1 MDKVKFLSEEAEKNF
16 EEVCKNKYRLKFHL
30 MPLVGG
36 LCDPNAMLY
45 HKGEYHFHYIYSPS
59 DFYKKKVANVWGH
72 YKTKDFINYEI
83 LPISIYPSI
92 EKDRDGIYSGSAII
106 EDNKNIIFYTGNVKQ
121 KGNFDY
127 IYEGREQNIIKIES
141 LDGIKFDVQTKKVLL
156 TNEDFPKNLT
166 KHVRDPKVFK
176 IDKEFFMLL
185 GARDNKNKG
194 LILLYKSKN
203 LENWELVNQIY
214 DNIMGSYMLEC
225 PDIQFYE
232 STYLIFCPQR
242 FENDDF
248 LNRHLCGYSKIS
260 DLKNTKEIKEFIPFD
275 YGFDFYAARTLK
287 DEKNRTILIGWMG
300 VSEAPHTEIDETVG
314 WHHAMTLPRELIE
327 KEGKLLQKPLEEYK
341 KLRLNKKEYFIENIL
356 ELDILTY
363 EMIMRNRNQSFEIFF
378 KESAILKYFNG
389 ELSLRF
395 LEGKRDIRKVCLNKL
410 EKLQI
415 FVDKCSIEI
424 FINDGIMTMTTYIF
438 SDIDKLRIKGKNLEV
453 EFYEM
458 GEFKYLDR
466 RY

>member
-1 MDKVKFLSEEAEKNF
+1 MERIKFLSEKAEKNF
-16 EEVCKNKYRLKFHL
+16 EEVSKDKYRLKFHL

-45 HKGEYHFHYIYSPS
+45 HRGEYHFHYIYSPN

-92 EKDRDGIYSGSAII
+92 EKDRDGIYSGSII
-106 EDNKNIIFYTGNVKQ
+106 MEENKNIIFYTGNVKQ

-141 LDGIKFDVQTKKVLL
+141 LDGIKFDEKTKKVIL

-166 KHVRDPKVFK
+166 KHVRDPKIFK
-176 IDKEFFMLL
+176 VDEKYFMLL

-194 LILLYKSKN
+194 LILLYESED
-203 LENWELVNQIY
+203 LENWNLSNQIY
-214 DNIMGSYMLEC
+214 DNIMNSYMLEC

-232 STYLIFCPQR
+232 NIYLIFCPQR
-242 FENDDF
+242 FENNDF
-248 LNRHLCGYSKIS
+248 LNRHLCGYSRIG
-260 DLKNTKEIKEFIPFD
+260 DLKNIKEINNFTPFD
-275 YGFDFYAARTLK
+275 CGFDFYAARTLK

-300 VSEAPHTEIDETVG
+300 VSEAPHTEITETIG

-341 KLRLNKKEYFIENIL
+341 KLRVNKKEYFIEKNL
-356 ELDILTY
+356 ELNLSTY
-363 EMIMRNRNQSFEIFF
+363 EMFVRNNNQNFEIFF
-378 KESAILKYFNG
+378 KKIAILKYFDG
-389 ELSLRF
+389 ELSLSF
-395 LEGKRDIRKVCLNKL
+395 LEGKRDIRKIYLNKL

-415 FVDKCSIEI
+415 FIDKCSMEI
-424 FINDGIMTMTTYIF
+424 FIDDGIVTMTSYIF
-438 SDIDKLRIKGKNLEV
+438 SNIDNLRIEGKNLEITV
-453 EFYEM
+453 YEM